1 MVTTS
6 PPICSVADLDVDV
19 CLIAAADSLPE
30 RVSAVVDLDVEV
42 CVSLAA
48 DLRSWL
54 RRAGWHNRSL
64 CRGRGSDVYIS
75 ELSPSCGDVE
85 LCMRCPVR
93 TECAV
98 DGLRQG
104 MDGTL
109 AESRNEIQGCWG
121 GLGPDDL
128 WSLACAMR
136 DLAAERGIA
145 MCDAAQCRG
154 ELIDQYYDRGWS
166 AERIAKAL
174 GLTHQATVDHLTLSM
189 ANRGWSHRR
198 IAAALPRRSY
208 TWYELRLRQLRA
220 ARARAAEAA

>member
-6 PPICSVADLDVDV
+6 PPSCSVADLDLDA
-19 CLIAAADSLPE
+19 CLVAAADWLAEP
-30 RVSAVVDLDVEV
+30 VSAVVDLDVED
-42 CVSLAA
+42 CVSHAA

-54 RRAGWHNRSL
+54 RRSGWHDRAL
-64 CRGRGSDVYIS
+64 CRGRGSDIYIS
-75 ELSPSCGDVE
+75 ELPSSRGDLE

-98 DGLRQG
+98 DGLRQS

-109 AESRNEIQGCWG
+109 AESRDEIQGYWG

-145 MCDAAQCRG
+145 ICDAAQCRG
-154 ELIDQYYDRGWS
+154 ELIHQYYDRGWS
-166 AERIAKAL
+166 TEQIAKAL
-174 GLTHQATVDHLTLSM
+174 GLTHQAIVDHLTLAL

-198 IAAALPRRSY
+198 IAAALPGRSY
-208 TWYELRLRQLRA
+208 KWYERRLRQLRA
-220 ARARAAEAA
+220 AKARAAEAA